1 MGKRIRV
8 SVEVNAFTC
17 KTCKVPYNN
26 PFTHTCVLSF
36 NQLSSRSIRKGPG
49 KSAK

>member
-17 KTCKVPYNN
+17 KTCRVSYNN
-26 PFTHTCVLSF
+26 PLKHTCVLPFSR
-36 NQLSSRSIRKGPG
+36 LASRSLRKGPG
-49 KSAK
+49 KPAR